1 MKEPHCSDQ
10 LKPAKIQSAGI
21 HSFICFHEQFKGDIW
36 RWPSALVWADSSR
49 VREGWGGEAKA
60 SSHMFRFSLS
70 SESEHRQVSWPV
82 RPCGGAV
89 GSLETEPELGR
100 IRQQETAEN

>member
-1 MKEPHCSDQ
+1 
-10 LKPAKIQSAGI
+10 
-21 HSFICFHEQFKGDIW
+21 
-36 RWPSALVWADSSR
+36 
-49 VREGWGGEAKA
+49 
-60 SSHMFRFSLS
+60 MFRFSLS

-100 IRQQETAEN
+100 IRQQETSEN